1 MQDDI
6 NYLFVTCGQGLE
18 QLLIQ
23 ELAELGFT
31 DVREGFRGV
40 YVHDNS
46 MNAIYRINYCSRLGG
61 RVLMPLTKFRCF
73 DQKALY
79 RNGRDVEWLKY
90 IPKPKTT
97 FAIDA
102 NVKHRQLRNSL
113 YAAQVLK
120 DAICDQIKEITGS
133 RPNINVKNPDVQ
145 LNLFIHDDQA
155 YISVD
160 TSGMP
165 LHKRGYR
172 QEAGEAPLQESLA
185 AALLRLARYEA
196 NDILLDP
203 CCGSG
208 TILIEA
214 ALIASRTAPGY
225 LRQKW
230 GFMLLPQF
238 LLNDWLTVKNAADDL
253 RQPIPKNHLFGID
266 VNKNVSRIC
275 QGNLRAAGFLKDV
288 LVKHEDFR
296 EFKPEILPNLIVTNP
311 PHGKRLESPDILIP
325 LYRALGD
332 FMKHHVAKPARG
344 FVFTAN
350 SPLVKEIG
358 LSANRRYVL
367 SNSGVDSRLLEFD
380 LY

>member
-1 MQDDI
+1 MQNEI

-18 QLLIQ
+18 PLLLH
-23 ELAELGFT
+23 ELAELGFK
-31 DVREGFRGV
+31 DARESFRGV

-46 MNAIYRINYCSRLGG
+46 FNAIFRINYCSRLGG
-61 RVLMPLTKFRCF
+61 RVLLPIAKFRCF

-79 RNGRDVEWLKY
+79 KGGRSIDWTLY
-90 IPKPKTT
+90 IPPGKT

-120 DAICDQIKEITGS
+120 DAVCDQLKEKTGS

-155 YISVD
+155 FISID
-160 TSGMP
+160 TSGIP

-185 AALLRLARYEA
+185 AALLLLARYEPQ
-196 NDILLDP
+196 DILFDP

-208 TILIEA
+208 TLLIEA
-214 ALIASRTAPGY
+214 ALMASRTAPGY

-230 GFMLLPQF
+230 GFMLLPKF
-238 LLNDWLTVKNAADDL
+238 SFDDWLKVKTEVDSL

-266 VNKNVSRIC
+266 INRNVVRIC
-275 QGNLRAAGFLKDV
+275 QGNLRAAGVLKDV
-288 LVKHEDFR
+288 LVKQGDFR
-296 EFKPEILPNLIVTNP
+296 EFKPEILPTLIVTNP
-311 PHGKRLESPDILIP
+311 PHGKRLENTDSLIP
-325 LYRALGD
+325 LYRSLGD
-332 FMKHHVAKPARG
+332 FMKQNVAKPARG

-350 SPLVKEIG
+350 TPLVKEIG
-358 LSANRRYVL
+358 LSAQRRHVL

>member
-1 MQDDI
+1 MQKEID
-6 NYLFVTCGQGLE
+6 YLFVTCGQGLE
-18 QLLIQ
+18 PLLVN
-23 ELAELGFT
+23 ELAELGFQDT
-31 DVREGFRGV
+31 RESFRGV
-40 YVHDNS
+40 YVYDNS
-46 MNAIYRINYCSRLGG
+46 FNAILRINYCSRLAS
-61 RVLMPLTKFRCF
+61 RVLLPIKAFRCF

-79 RNGRDVEWLKY
+79 KGGRSTDWPSY
-90 IPKPKTT
+90 ISPGKT

-120 DAICDQIKEITGS
+120 DAICDQMKEQTGQ
-133 RPNINVKNPDVQ
+133 RPNVNVKNPDVQ
-145 LNLFIHDDQA
+145 VNLFIHEDQA
-155 YISVD
+155 VISID
-160 TSGMP
+160 TSGVP

-185 AALLRLARYEA
+185 AALLILAGYTK
-196 NDILLDP
+196 DQILLDP

-214 ALIASRTAPGY
+214 ALIASQTAPGY
-225 LRQKW
+225 LRQNW
-230 GFMLLPQF
+230 GFMLLPHF
-238 LLNDWLTVKNAADDL
+238 KFEDWLKIKTEVDSL

-266 VNKNVSRIC
+266 INKNVVRIC

-288 LVKHEDFR
+288 LVKQEDFR
-296 EFKPEILPNLIVTNP
+296 EFKPSILPAMIITNP
-311 PHGKRLESPDILIP
+311 PHGKRLESLDTLVP

-350 SPLVKEIG
+350 TPLVKEIG
-358 LSANRRYVL
+358 LAAQKRHVL
-367 SNSGVDSRLLEFD
+367 SNSGIDSRLLEFD